1 MSNWNIS
8 KIGFFLTRK
17 IKYSYLLIIL
27 KKIFAISFTFITV
40 GQCWPVKAEM
50 QEVLRIAAKKQN
62 REYEL
67 RNKYCTM
74 VPVTVLWV
82 HILTLQPTQRNSRS
96 KIQMRNM
103 QGFVIVRHS
112 KQLRSKILHLQFSK
126 IKILR
131 IIYYPII
138 DPDSL

>member
-1 MSNWNIS
+1 MYNWNIS
-8 KIGFFLTRK
+8 EIGFFLFRK
-17 IKYSYLLIIL
+17 IKYSYLLIIW

-62 REYEL
+62 REYEP

-82 HILTLQPTQRNSRS
+82 HILTLQPTQTNSRS
-96 KIQMRNM
+96 KIQMINM

-112 KQLRSKILHLQFSK
+112 KQFQKEVHQNVLLNSEISCVVKYLFLF
-126 IKILR
+126 
-131 IIYYPII
+131 
-138 DPDSL
+138 